1 MKYTEKPQINVEFIV
16 KKYNRKKNKNSPI
29 KYLLSIS
36 NDNNSNIASEFVY
49 YLERHIELDG
59 DDHGPIAL
67 KMIENLCGNDQKK
80 WEEVKNIS
88 KKSIE
93 MRIKL
98 WSHIVS
104 EIENENRNN

>member
-1 MKYTEKPQINVEFIV
+1 MFIEIV
-16 KKYNRKKNKNSPI
+16 KGLNE
-29 KYLLSIS
+29 
-36 NDNNSNIASEFVY
+36 NNSNIASEFVY

-67 KMIENLCGNDQKK
+67 KMIENLCGNDQEK

-98 WSHIVS
+98 WSHITS